1 MGGGSST
8 TLLELVESEGSVNT
22 IPGLIIKSLE
32 IAMPAENQTTENQQR
47 SSVDRMTSTA
57 QKPSGDLGQTTPT
70 LTYALAAKGRSPSVP
85 SLLPIGKAPSDTT
98 DNGPKRSSS
107 SGSRDTPANPA
118 KAPAKRTAS
127 ETRTPQVQDAKT
139 GEEQQRVQ
147 HNEIQGVSKS
157 DNTAEKPPTTV
168 QPQPTASTPS
178 SPEYGITSTSTLPKE
193 DDAFSTVNGSSDSTW
208 DKQSQT
214 SQNGSKVGEKADAE
228 KEQPT
233 RISWDEEAPAPVSLK
248 EAPPPPVN
256 IWQQRIA
263 AQKPKQSTPP
273 QSQKPAIPNLN
284 SGNANGLARGIEV
297 MPDQKKQDEKK
308 QDGKKKGKAHAGS
321 PEERPTVGSAKNA
334 NKSADA
340 VDKSS
345 TLPAPPPPPPGD
357 AVSWPAPES
366 APSDGKKKAPERVEK
381 EEKDTSQA
389 PKPHKDKWVPMPLVH
404 SVLFETPFPT
414 ARRGGKLPRGGREGG
429 TRGGN
434 IANTNNGSEKPTI
447 PGAGNSTSQPSLASG
462 LERGRGALNAATTNA
477 SGSKPKRASSAGPA
491 TPRDQRKMG
500 DLTSTEKRKEAE
512 NGLAKA
518 SQSNGSNGNKVKETR
533 RPSVPTAAKNALLEW
548 GSRVVPTN
556 GATASGNS
564 TQSNTD
570 EEKKNNALASETTVS
585 PRASG
590 PERRSEGSIRPPEFA
605 RDFQSN
611 VAVRERG
618 EGRPERGRGGHR
630 GRGGPSH
637 TVFSSNLPNG
647 HVFTNGQQGQ
657 YQPVPATSAKSQTNH
672 ESSPTHSQSSYY
684 QPAPQYGRQHRS
696 NSRSQ
701 SIPHSTPYGRFSN
714 GHHAGPPH
722 LANLQVDTANEF
734 GYQPGNNGIMSAIP
748 YNGYLEVPVF
758 GMVSMQM

>member
-1 MGGGSST
+1 M
-8 TLLELVESEGSVNT
+8 ESEGSVNT
-22 IPGLIIKSLE
+22 IPGTITKLLE
-32 IAMPAENQTTENQQR
+32 IAMPAEIQTTENQQR
-47 SSVDRMTSTA
+47 SSEDRMTSTA

-85 SLLPIGKAPSDTT
+85 SLLPTGKASSDTT
-98 DNGPKRSSS
+98 ENGPKRSSS
-107 SGSRDTPANPA
+107 SGSRDTPENPA
-118 KAPAKRTAS
+118 RAPAKRTAS
-127 ETRTPQVQDAKT
+127 ETRTPQAGDTKA
-139 GEEQQRVQ
+139 GEEKQRVK
-147 HNEIQGVSKS
+147 HSETKDVSKS
-157 DNTAEKPPTTV
+157 DNAAEKPPTTV
-168 QPQPTASTPS
+168 QPQPTVSTPS

-193 DDAFSTVNGSSDSTW
+193 EDAFSTVNGSSDSTW

-214 SQNGSKVGEKADAE
+214 SQSGSKVGEKADAE

-233 RISWDEEAPAPVSLK
+233 KISWDEEAPAPVSLR

-284 SGNANGLARGIEV
+284 SGNANNLARGTEV
-297 MPDQKKQDEKK
+297 MPEQKKQDDKK
-308 QDGKKKGKAHAGS
+308 QDGKKKGKTRAGS
-321 PEERPTVGSAKNA
+321 PEERPAIGSAKNA
-334 NKSADA
+334 NKSSDA

-345 TLPAPPPPPPGD
+345 TLAAPPPPPPGD
-357 AVSWPAPES
+357 AMSWPAPES
-366 APSDGKKKAPERVEK
+366 APSDGKKKPPERVEK

-389 PKPHKDKWVPMPLVH
+389 PKPHKEKWVTMPFVP

-414 ARRGGKLPRGGREGG
+414 ARRGGKIPRGGREGG

-434 IANTNNGSEKPTI
+434 IANTNNNSEKPI
-447 PGAGNSTSQPSLASG
+447 LPGVGNSTSQTSPGSG
-462 LERGRGALNAATTNA
+462 PERGRGASNAATTNA
-477 SGSKPKRASSAGPA
+477 NVPKPKRASSAGPA
-491 TPRDQRKMG
+491 TPRDQRKLG
-500 DLTSTEKRKEAE
+500 DLNITEKRKESE
-512 NGLAKA
+512 NGLGKPG
-518 SQSNGSNGNKVKETR
+518 QSNANNSNKAKETR
-533 RPSVPTAAKNALLEW
+533 RPSVPTAANNALPEW
-548 GSRVVPTN
+548 TSRVVPTN
-556 GATASGNS
+556 AATASGNS
-564 TQSNTD
+564 IQSNTD
-570 EEKKNNALASETTVS
+570 EDKKNSGLASETTVS

-590 PERRSEGSIRPPEFA
+590 PERRSEGSIRPPEFV
-605 RDFQSN
+605 RDFHGN

-630 GRGGPSH
+630 GRGGPNH
-637 TVFSSNLPNG
+637 TVFSPNLPNG
-647 HVFTNGQQGQ
+647 HGFTNGQQGQ
-657 YQPVPATSAKSQTNH
+657 YQPVPATSNKPQSNH

-684 QPAPQYGRQHRS
+684 QPASQYGRQQRS

-748 YNGYLEVPVF
+748 YNSYLEIPVF